1 MKYAIRMSFPIPSYN
16 QHLPVV
22 SPAAGDKTA
31 YTDPNTP
38 EAIIKQVAEVRAQ
51 AAVDTIYDVPTAD
64 YHDPEPISNAV
75 KKEAFCDYNRTSTM
89 QILMVITTLLFIVL
103 VSHKHLRY
111 SAKMFLLTAAVLC
124 ITLVISVYS
133 RDE

>member
-1 MKYAIRMSFPIPSYN
+1 
-16 QHLPVV
+16 
-22 SPAAGDKTA
+22 

-38 EAIIKQVAEVRAQ
+38 EAIIKQVSQVRAQ
-51 AAVDTIYDVPTAD
+51 TAVDTIYDVPTAA
-64 YHDPEPISNAV
+64 YHDPVPISNAI

-89 QILMVITTLLFIVL
+89 QVLMVIVTLLFIML

-111 SAKMFLLTAAVLC
+111 SAKMFLLTAAVIC
-124 ITLVISVYS
+124 ISLVIAVYS